1 MHYKT
6 DSDVDRL
13 IRKGAAPVVLADA
26 VVSMLRGVAFTA
38 FIDAHGLG
46 EWLPD
51 GYAAADDTIWQEP
64 DVDAAA
70 AALLR
75 DYLKLYL
82 EMWRQAELAKG
93 VTITSGLKLDCQDKN
108 INDWGNTKL
117 LMDAASM
124 TSVDICDYDNATHT
138 LTAAEYTQLVLE
150 VGAHY
155 QSVYSQKWLRRQQL
169 AAATTVAECLAAVE
183 VSG

>member
-13 IRKGAAPVVLADA
+13 LRKEADPVVLADA
-26 VVSMLRGVAFTA
+26 VVSMLRGQVFVIWVAVY
-38 FIDAHGLG
+38 GPG

-51 GYAAADDTIWQEP
+51 GYTTADGTVWQEP
-64 DVDAAA
+64 DADAEA

-75 DYLKLYL
+75 DYLQPYL
-82 EMWRQAELAKG
+82 EKWRQAELAKG

-183 VSG
+183 VE